1 MRGDV
6 TVYSS
11 KNIIC
16 SMGTHIPS
24 GFAEDSFISVTP
36 QGDGVTDEA
45 GADGEV
51 VISITDDPRFE
62 IKLVLQYGSKT
73 NAWLMKQYNN
83 NKQMPGSGIFNMQVK
98 DLGQNPNF
106 TASKA
111 WVSKPAPIAY
121 GKTAPTQEWTLRAV
135 GKMDPKN

>member
-51 VISITDDPRFE
+51 VISIPDDPRFE
-62 IKLVLQYGSKT
+62 IKLVQQADAGQRHFQYAGKRFGPKPELYGIQGMGLQAGSHCLRK
-73 NAWLMKQYNN
+73 NSAY
-83 NKQMPGSGIFNMQVK
+83 SGV
-98 DLGQNPNF
+98 D
-106 TASKA
+106 AA
-111 WVSKPAPIAY
+111 CCW
-121 GKTAPTQEWTLRAV
+121 
-135 GKMDPKN
+135 